1 MYQVVE
7 GKVDMLANQNNLISH
22 YRIWW
27 FARGNNWRY
36 RTGWLWKPW
45 LCCWYPTDIIGNI
58 DGWLKGKVDG
68 IKIGFIEGVEDG
80 LIDILGRDNGRLHC
94 IIDFMGLFVGKN
106 VGSIE
111 GGING
116 CSNINWILDDHRLSV
131 HLVCY

>member
-1 MYQVVE
+1 MTASRFCVHF
-7 GKVDMLANQNNLISH
+7 GGS
-22 YRIWW
+22 
-27 FARGNNWRY
+27 
-36 RTGWLWKPW
+36 RTVPSTVGP
-45 LCCWYPTDIIGNI
+45 
-58 DGWLKGKVDG
+58 
-68 IKIGFIEGVEDG
+68 IEGVEDG